1 MTLTGD
7 ITSGITS
14 GITSDAVEQ
23 APAPR
28 MQQSLFGLIPSAS
41 DGRQWVARSVQL
53 VNWGG
58 YHGHHEIRLAGTT
71 TLLTGASGSGKS
83 TLLDA
88 YIALMMSHT
97 TPFNGAS
104 NGATSGRARGQEQRN
119 VVSYARGKLDE
130 QRSGGAA
137 TAKDRVLR
145 GESSDTW
152 SAIAMT
158 WSSQAGER
166 LTALRAWYVPRG
178 ATRTDETTAVRAV
191 VDADFD
197 ARGLEPLAAQR
208 FARAGLAAA
217 GLTTFDTDKA
227 FATRLHAALG
237 IGAAG
242 DGDTAMQLLGR
253 IQAGQQITTV
263 DSLYKAMVLEE
274 PETVRVAARA
284 VAHFDE
290 LSEVR
295 HEMDRAQRQ
304 VDVLRPMLTH
314 RQAIDDAVAARR
326 VVDGLGVEGPPD
338 AGDDAPTP
346 FTAWR
351 DRTQLELLRDAETE
365 NRNQH
370 RTAAERVAVAEQRIT
385 AAETE
390 LDQVRADQRKNGGD
404 AIEAAERDV
413 REAER
418 VLADARR
425 ARAELE
431 GQLAPLEREVS
442 SRRDLDALHADARRY
457 REARDGHT
465 DALSEAVLEASRRE
479 KAAGEALAELEREA
493 ASLRDR
499 RGNVPR
505 ELHEARVALARAA
518 GLRAEDV
525 PFVAELLEVRGE
537 YEPWR
542 EAIGL
547 ALGGFALTLLVD
559 EERLVG
565 FRAAIDAVPSAV
577 RVRFEGV
584 PTRLALHE
592 ETDRS
597 LLPGRLEIKAGPFGG
612 WLAGRLAERFRHVC
626 VDDPAELADHDLA
639 LTRSGQTSEGR
650 RGAHGGQGR
659 ASVLGF
665 SNHRRLEGLAA
676 DVEQARQELRLAA
689 EALAGARLRQ
699 KGEADHFVAYS
710 QALRVEWDDVDVA
723 GAEERLAERRERL
736 AALVAGSDV
745 LRALKDDE
753 DALRARLTELYR
765 ERADGQNRVTE
776 LAVAWEQI
784 SDQVDQVADAVER
797 ADADDVRPTP
807 EQAQRLTALM
817 AQVGWSGATG
827 AQGGRGLAD
836 LTTAVGAVVREL
848 RHEREA
854 ADDAERAARAALQ
867 ALFERFNDTWPDPN
881 RSADP
886 DGAYEDFLRIFSE
899 LEYAQLYRLRDKW
912 SAHLRQMS
920 GDQLT
925 RLNNGI
931 AQAVAEIRDRM
942 EPVNAIL
949 ATLPFRDEHHRLRI
963 TATPT
968 EGQDVASFRRQ
979 LRELATV
986 PSGDVPLAEHERR
999 YARMSRL
1006 VDRIRPDS
1014 PEHRRLVDVRDHV
1027 RISAECVDL
1036 DGNHVSVY
1044 DHIAGKSGGESQEL
1058 VAFIVGAAL
1067 RYQLGDAGAERP
1079 RYAPVFLDEAFIKA
1093 DARFAGRAVGAW
1105 RGLGFQLIVG
1115 APLDKVS
1122 ALEPHADVVL
1132 QAIKDASGRT
1142 RLVTLV
1148 GE

>member
-1 MTLTGD
+1 MTTATVTTAATDGPE
-7 ITSGITS
+7 G
-14 GITSDAVEQ
+14 

-166 LTALRAWYVPRG
+166 ITALRAWYVPRG
-178 ATRTDETTAVRAV
+178 AARTDETTAVRAV
-191 VDADFD
+191 VDDDFD
-197 ARGLEPLAAQR
+197 LRDLEPLVAQR
-208 FARAGLAAA
+208 FARPGLAAA

-242 DGDTAMQLLGR
+242 DGDKAMQLLGR

-295 HEMDRAQRQ
+295 LEMDRAQRQ
-304 VDVLRPMLTH
+304 VDVLRPMLDH
-314 RQAIDDAVAARR
+314 RRAIDDAVAARR
-326 VVDGLGVEGPPD
+326 VVDGLGVDGP
-338 AGDDAPTP
+338 ASTTDAPTP

-351 DRTQLELLRDAETE
+351 DRTQLELLRDAEAE
-365 NRNQH
+365 NRTAH
-370 RTAAERVAVAEQRIT
+370 RAAAERVAVAEQRIT
-385 AAETE
+385 AAEAE

-418 VLADARR
+418 TLAEARR
-425 ARAELE
+425 AWAELE

-442 SRRDLDALHADARRY
+442 SRRDLERLHADARRY
-457 REARDGHT
+457 REERDAHT
-465 DALSEAVLEASRRE
+465 DALSEAVLEASTRE

-505 ELHEARVALARAA
+505 ELHEARVALAGAA
-518 GLRAEDV
+518 GLRVEDL

-542 EAIGL
+542 EAAGL

-559 EERLVG
+559 EDRLAG
-565 FRAAIDAVPSAV
+565 FRAAIDAVPSTV

-584 PTRLALHE
+584 PTGLALHE

-612 WLAGRLAERFRHVC
+612 WLAGRLAERFSYVC
-626 VDDPAELADHDLA
+626 VDDPAQLADHDLA
-639 LTRSGQTSEGR
+639 LTRAGQTSEGR
-650 RGAHGGQGR
+650 RGAHGGRGR

-665 SNHRRLEGLAA
+665 SNHRRLERLAQ
-676 DVEQARQELRLAA
+676 DVEVAREELRLAA

-699 KGEADHFVAYS
+699 KAEADHFVAYS
-710 QALRVEWDDVDVA
+710 QALRLDWDDVDVA

-736 AALVAGSDV
+736 ASLVAGSDV
-745 LRALKDDE
+745 LRALKADE
-753 DALRARLTELYR
+753 DGLRARLTELYR

-776 LAVAWEQI
+776 LAAAWEQL

-797 ADADDVRPTP
+797 ADTEGVRPTP
-807 EQAQRLTALM
+807 EQERRLTELM
-817 AQVGWSGATG
+817 AQVGWSGAAGATG
-827 AQGGRGLAD
+827 GGGLAD
-836 LTTAVGAVVREL
+836 LTTAVAAVVREL
-848 RHEREA
+848 RHERESA
-854 ADDAERAARAALQ
+854 EEAERAARAALQ

-886 DGAYEDFLRIFSE
+886 DAAYADFLRIYEE
-899 LEYAQLYRLRDKW
+899 LEFAQLYRLRDKW

-979 LRELATV
+979 LRELATT
-986 PSGDVPLAEHERR
+986 PTGDVPLAEHERR

-1036 DGNHVSVY
+1036 AGNHESVY

-1067 RYQLGDAGAERP
+1067 RYQLGDAGAQRP

-1132 QAIKDASGRT
+1132 QAVKDATGRT

>member
-1 MTLTGD
+1 MT
-7 ITSGITS
+7 
-14 GITSDAVEQ
+14 ITSDPAEQ
-23 APAPR
+23 VAAPR
-28 MQQSLFGLIPSAS
+28 MQQSLFGLIPTAS
-41 DGRQWVARSVQL
+41 DGRQWTARSMQL
-53 VNWGG
+53 VSWGG
-58 YHGHHEIRLAGTT
+58 YHGYHEVRFAGTT

-104 NGATSGRARGQEQRN
+104 NTATSGRARGQEQRN

-130 QRSGGAA
+130 ERTAGSAR
-137 TAKDRVLR
+137 AKDRVLR
-145 GESSDTW
+145 GEASDTW
-152 SAIAMT
+152 SGIAMT

-166 LTALRAWYVPRG
+166 FTALRAWYVPRG
-178 ATRTDETTAVRAV
+178 AQRTDETVAVRAV
-191 VDADFD
+191 VDADFSLRD
-197 ARGLEPLAAQR
+197 LEPLAAQR
-208 FARAGLAAA
+208 FGRTGLTAA

-227 FATRLHAALG
+227 FAIRLHAALG

-242 DGDTAMQLLGR
+242 DGEKAMQLLGR

-274 PETVRVAARA
+274 PETIRVAERA
-284 VAHFDE
+284 VEHFDE

-295 HEMDRAQRQ
+295 AEMDTAQRQ
-304 VDVLRPMLTH
+304 VDVLRPMLEH
-314 RQAIDDAVAARR
+314 RAAIDDAAAQRR
-326 VVDGLGVEGPPD
+326 VVDALGPDGGPD
-338 AGDDAPTP
+338 GGVTP

-351 DRTQLELLRDAETE
+351 DRTQLDLLRAGEAE
-365 NRNQH
+365 NRAQH
-370 RTAAERVAVAEQRIT
+370 KAAAERVAVAEERLT
-385 AAETE
+385 AAQGE
-390 LDQVRADQRKNGGD
+390 LEQVRADQRRNGGD

-413 REAER
+413 RAAGQRLAE
-418 VLADARR
+418 VRR

-431 GQLAPLEREVS
+431 GHLAPLERDAGT
-442 SRRDLDALHADARRY
+442 RRELDALHADARRY
-457 REARDGHT
+457 LDERDTHT
-465 DALSEAVLEASRRE
+465 DALSEAVVEAAARE
-479 KAAGEALAELEREA
+479 KDAMRALAELEREE
-493 ASLRDR
+493 ASLKAR

-505 ELHEARVALARAA
+505 ELHEAREALARAA
-518 GLRAEDV
+518 GMRAQDV
-525 PFVAELLEVRGE
+525 PFVGELLEVRGE

-542 EAIGL
+542 DAIGL
-547 ALGGFALTLLVD
+547 ALGGLAVTMLVD
-559 EERLVG
+559 EARLDA
-565 FRAAIDAVPSAV
+565 FRAAIDAVRSPV

-584 PTRLALHE
+584 PTGLALHE
-592 ETDRS
+592 ETDRA
-597 LLPGRLEIKAGPFGG
+597 LLPGRLEVKAGPFGG
-612 WLAGRLAERFRHVC
+612 WLAGRLAERFAYVC
-626 VDDPAELADHDLA
+626 VDDPTELAHHDLA

-665 SNHRRLEGLAA
+665 SNHRRLEQLA
-676 DVEQARQELRLAA
+676 EQIGAAHQELRQAS

-710 QALRVEWDDVDVA
+710 HALRAAWDDLDVR
-723 GAEERLAERRERL
+723 GAEERLGERQERL
-736 AALVAGSDV
+736 ETLVAGSDV
-745 LRALKDDE
+745 LRALKADE
-753 DALRARLTELYR
+753 DRLRARVDELYR
-765 ERADGQNRVTE
+765 ERAAAQQRVTE
-776 LAVAWEQI
+776 LGAAWEQL
-784 SDQVDQVADAVER
+784 SDQVDQVADAVEH
-797 ADADDVRPTP
+797 ADAGGIEPTP
-807 EQAQRLTALM
+807 EQVSRLAELM
-817 AQVGWSGATG
+817 AQVGWSGVSGTSG
-827 AQGGRGLAD
+827 SGLAD
-836 LTTAVGAVVREL
+836 LTTAVAAVVREL
-848 RHEREA
+848 DHEREA
-854 ADDAERAARAALQ
+854 AQEAERAARAALA

-886 DGAYEDFLRIFSE
+886 DGAYADFLRIYEE
-899 LEYAQLYRLRDKW
+899 LEYQQLYRLRDKW

-949 ATLPFRDEHHRLRI
+949 ATLPFRDEAHRLRI
-963 TATPT
+963 TATPV
-968 EGQDVASFRRQ
+968 EAGDVVSFRRR
-979 LRELATV
+979 LRELAAV
-986 PSGDVPLAEHERR
+986 PAGDVPLAEHERR
-999 YARMSRL
+999 YDRMRRL

-1014 PEHRRLVDVRDHV
+1014 PERRRLVDVRDHV
-1027 RISAECVDL
+1027 RVSAECVDRA
-1036 DGNHVSVY
+1036 GNHVSVY

-1105 RGLGFQLIVG
+1105 RGLGFQLVVG

-1132 QAIKDASGRT
+1132 QAIKDATGRS

>member
-1 MTLTGD
+1 MT
-7 ITSGITS
+7 
-14 GITSDAVEQ
+14 ITSDPAEQ
-23 APAPR
+23 TAAPR
-28 MQQSLFGLIPSAS
+28 MQQSLFGLIPTAS
-41 DGRQWVARSVQL
+41 DGRQWTARSMQL
-53 VNWGG
+53 VSWGG
-58 YHGHHEIRLAGTT
+58 YHGFHEVRFAGTT

-104 NGATSGRARGQEQRN
+104 NTATSGRARGLEQRN

-130 QRSGGAA
+130 ERSAGSAR
-137 TAKDRVLR
+137 AKDRVLR
-145 GESSDTW
+145 GETSDTW

-158 WSSQAGER
+158 WSSQSGER
-166 LTALRAWYVPRG
+166 FTALRAWYVPRG
-178 ATRTDETTAVRAV
+178 AQRADETVAVRAV
-191 VDADFD
+191 VDADFSLR
-197 ARGLEPLAAQR
+197 ALEPLVAQR
-208 FARAGLAAA
+208 FAKPGLTAAGLA
-217 GLTTFDTDKA
+217 TFDTDKA

-242 DGDTAMQLLGR
+242 DGEKAMQLLGR

-274 PETVRVAARA
+274 PETIRVAERA
-284 VAHFDE
+284 VEHFDE

-295 HEMDRAQRQ
+295 AEMTTAQRQ
-304 VDVLRPMLTH
+304 VDVLRPMLEH
-314 RQAIDDAVAARR
+314 RAAIDEAAAAARL
-326 VVDGLGVEGPPD
+326 VEALGPDGGPD
-338 AGDDAPTP
+338 GAVTP

-351 DRTQLELLRDAETE
+351 DRTQLDLLRAAESE
-365 NRNQH
+365 NRAQH
-370 RTAAERVAVAEQRIT
+370 KAAAERVAVADERLG
-385 AAETE
+385 AADAE
-390 LDQVRADQRKNGGD
+390 LEQVRADQRRNGGD

-413 REAER
+413 RTAEQR
-418 VLADARR
+418 LAEVRR

-431 GQLAPLEREVS
+431 GHLAPLEREVGT
-442 SRRDLDALHADARRY
+442 RRELDALHADARRY
-457 REARDGHT
+457 LEARDGHT
-465 DALSEAVLEASRRE
+465 DALSEAVVEASARE
-479 KAAGEALAELEREA
+479 KDAMRALADLEREE
-493 ASLRDR
+493 ASLKAR

-505 ELHEARVALARAA
+505 ELHEAREALARAA

-525 PFVAELLEVRGE
+525 PFVGELLEVRGE

-542 EAIGL
+542 DAIGL
-547 ALGGFALTLLVD
+547 ALGGFAVTILVD
-559 EERLVG
+559 DARLDA
-565 FRAAIDAVPSAV
+565 FRAAIDAVRSPV

-584 PTRLALHE
+584 PTGLPLHE
-592 ETDRS
+592 EADRA
-597 LLPGRLEIKAGPFGG
+597 LLPGRLEVKAGPFGG
-612 WLAGRLAERFRHVC
+612 WLAGRLAERFAHVC
-626 VDDPAELADHDLA
+626 VDDPTELHRHDLA

-659 ASVLGF
+659 SSALGF
-665 SNHRRLEGLAA
+665 SNHRRLEQLA
-676 DVEQARQELRLAA
+676 EQIGAAHAELRQAA
-689 EALAGARLRQ
+689 ESLAGARLRQ

-710 QALRVEWDDVDVA
+710 QALRAAWDDVDGR
-723 GAEERLAERRERL
+723 GAEDRLAERRDRL
-736 AALVAGSDV
+736 ETLVAGSDV
-745 LRALKDDE
+745 LRALKADE
-753 DALRARLTELYR
+753 DALRARVTELHR
-765 ERADGQNRVTE
+765 ERAAAQHRVTE
-776 LAVAWEQI
+776 LGSAWEQI

-797 ADADDVRPTP
+797 ADADEVEPTA
-807 EQAQRLTALM
+807 EQERRLADLM
-817 AQVGWSGATG
+817 TQVGWSGVA
-827 AQGGRGLAD
+827 GGPGGGLAD
-836 LTTAVGAVVREL
+836 LTTAVAAVVREL
-848 RHEREA
+848 RHEQETA
-854 ADDAERAARAALQ
+854 ADAERAARAALQ

-881 RSADP
+881 RTADP
-886 DGAYEDFLRIFSE
+886 DAAYADFQRIFEE
-899 LEYAQLYRLRDKW
+899 LEYQQLYRLRDRW

-949 ATLPFRDEHHRLRI
+949 ATLPFRDDEHRLRI
-963 TATPT
+963 TATPV
-968 EGQDVASFRRQ
+968 EGNDVASFRRL
-979 LRELATV
+979 LRELATA
-986 PSGDVPLAEHERR
+986 PAGDVPLAEHERR
-999 YARMSRL
+999 YARMTRL
-1006 VDRIRPDS
+1006 IDRIRPDS
-1014 PEHRRLVDVRDHV
+1014 PERRRLVDVRDHV

-1036 DGNHVSVY
+1036 EGNHVSVY

-1105 RGLGFQLIVG
+1105 RGLGFQLVVG

-1132 QAIKDASGRT
+1132 QAIKDATGRS

>member
-1 MTLTGD
+1 MTVTD
-7 ITSGITS
+7 STVER
-14 GITSDAVEQ
+14 DAG
-23 APAPR
+23 PR
-28 MQQSLFGLIPSAS
+28 MQQSLFGLIPAAS
-41 DGRQWVARSVQL
+41 DGRQWTARSVQL

-58 YHGHHEIRLAGTT
+58 YHGYHEVRFAGTT

-119 VVSYARGKLDE
+119 VLSYARGKLDE
-130 QRSGGAA
+130 QRTGDAA
-137 TAKDRVLR
+137 ASTDRVLR
-145 GESSDTW
+145 GEASDTW

-158 WSSQAGER
+158 WSSQAGEQ
-166 LTALRAWYVPRG
+166 LTALRAWYVPRA
-178 ATRTDETTAVRAV
+178 ATRTDETTPVRAV
-191 VDADFD
+191 VDEAFD
-197 ARGLEPLAAQR
+197 LRTLEPLAAQR
-208 FARAGLAAA
+208 FAKPGLVAA

-242 DGDTAMQLLGR
+242 DGDKAMQLLGR

-263 DSLYKAMVLEE
+263 DALYKAMVLTE
-274 PETVRVAARA
+274 PETIRVAERA
-284 VAHFDE
+284 VEHFDE

-295 HEMDRAQRQ
+295 AEMDRALRQ
-304 VDVLRPMLTH
+304 VDVLRPMLEH
-314 RQAIDDAVAARR
+314 RTAIDDAAAARR
-326 VVDGLGVEGPPD
+326 LVDDLGLTGGPD
-338 AGDDAPTP
+338 GAPTP

-351 DRTQLELLRDAETE
+351 DRTRLDLLRDAETR
-365 NRNQH
+365 NRGQH
-370 RTAAERVAVAEQRIT
+370 KAAAERVAVADERIVD
-385 AAETE
+385 AEAE
-390 LDQVRADQRKNGGD
+390 LERVRADQRRNGGD
-404 AIEAAERDV
+404 AVEAAERDV
-413 REAER
+413 REAEKR
-418 VLADARR
+418 LAEVRR
-425 ARAELE
+425 LRTELD
-431 GQLAPLEREVS
+431 GHLAPLERQVAS
-442 SRRDLDALHADARRY
+442 SRDVKELHSDARRY
-457 REARDGHT
+457 LEDRDRHT
-465 DALSEAVLEASRRE
+465 DALSEAVVDASTRE
-479 KAAGEALAELEREA
+479 KDAGRALAELEREE
-493 ASLRDR
+493 ASLKAR

-505 ELHEARVALARAA
+505 ELHEARVNLARAA
-518 GLRAEDV
+518 GLRPDDV
-525 PFVAELLEVRGE
+525 PFVGELLEVRGE

-542 EAIGL
+542 DAIGL
-547 ALGGFALTLLVD
+547 ALGGFAVTLLVD
-559 EERLVG
+559 EARLDA
-565 FRAAIDAVPSAV
+565 FRAAIDEVRSPV

-584 PTRLALHE
+584 PTGLPLHE
-592 ETDRS
+592 ETDRG
-597 LLPGRLEIKAGPFGG
+597 LLPGRLEVKAGPFGG
-612 WLAGRLAERFRHVC
+612 WLAGRLAERFAYVC
-626 VDDPAELADHDLA
+626 VDDPADLGRYDLA
-639 LTRSGQTSEGR
+639 LTRAGQTAQGR

-665 SNHRRLEGLAA
+665 SNHRRLE
-676 DVEQARQELRLAA
+676 RLAA
-689 EALAGARLRQ
+689 EIEEARAELRRAAEAVAGARLRQ

-710 QALRVEWDDVDVA
+710 QALRVAWEDVDVA
-723 GAEERLAERRERL
+723 GAEARLADRQERL

-745 LRALKDDE
+745 LRELKADE
-753 DALRARLTELYR
+753 ESLRTRLTELYR
-765 ERADGQNRVTE
+765 ERADAQHRVTE
-776 LAVAWEQI
+776 LAAAWGEI
-784 SDQVDQVADAVER
+784 GDQVDQVTDAVER
-797 ADADDVRPTP
+797 ADAEGVAPDG
-807 EQAQRLTALM
+807 AQERRLLELL
-817 AQVGWSGATG
+817 AQVGWSGAVPG
-827 AQGGRGLAD
+827 GQGGGLAD
-836 LTTAVGAVVREL
+836 LTTAVAAVVREL
-848 RHEREA
+848 EHERDA
-854 ADDAERAARAALQ
+854 AVEAERSARAALG

-881 RSADP
+881 RTSDP
-886 DGAYEDFLRIFSE
+886 DAAYADFLRIYE
-899 LEYAQLYRLRDKW
+899 DLEFAQLYRLRDKW

-949 ATLPFRDEHHRLRI
+949 ATLPFRDDEHRLRI

-979 LRELATV
+979 LRELATAPV
-986 PSGDVPLAEHERR
+986 GDVPLAEHERR
-999 YARMSRL
+999 YARMTKL
-1006 VDRIRPDS
+1006 IDRIRPDS
-1014 PEHRRLVDVRDHV
+1014 PERRRLVDVRDHV

-1105 RGLGFQLIVG
+1105 RGLGFQLVVG

-1132 QAIKDASGRT
+1132 QTIKDASGRS

>member
-1 MTLTGD
+1 
-7 ITSGITS
+7 
-14 GITSDAVEQ
+14 
-23 APAPR
+23 
-28 MQQSLFGLIPSAS
+28 MQQSLFGLIPTAS
-41 DGRQWVARSVQL
+41 DGRQWVAHSMQL

-58 YHGHHEIRLAGTT
+58 YHGHHEVRFAGTT

-130 QRSGGAA
+130 QRTGAA
-137 TAKDRVLR
+137 TSKDRVLR
-145 GESSDTW
+145 GETSDTW

-166 LTALRAWYVPRG
+166 ITALRAWYVPRG
-178 ATRTDETTAVRAV
+178 ASRADETTPVRAV

-197 ARGLEPLAAQR
+197 ARRLEPLAAQR
-208 FARAGLAAA
+208 FGRAGLSAA

-263 DSLYKAMVLEE
+263 DALYKAMVLSA
-274 PETVRVAARA
+274 PETIRIADRA

-295 HEMDRAQRQ
+295 HEMDTAQRQ
-304 VDVLRPMLTH
+304 VDVLRPMLDH
-314 RQAIDDAVAARR
+314 RAAIDAAVQARR
-326 VVDGLGVEGPPD
+326 VVEDLGLDAAGAAVATPGSQGDGGPR
-338 AGDDAPTP
+338 GGSPTP

-351 DRTQLELLRDAETE
+351 DRTQLDLLRDAETH
-365 NRNQH
+365 NRTQH
-370 RTAAERVAVAEQRIT
+370 RAAAERVAVAEQRIA
-385 AAETE
+385 AAEAE
-390 LDQVRADQRKNGGD
+390 LEQVRADQRKNGGD

-418 VLADARR
+418 GLADARR

-431 GQLAPLEREVS
+431 GQVAPLERDVS
-442 SRRDLDALHADARRY
+442 TRRDLERLHADARRY
-457 REARDGHT
+457 RDERDRHT
-465 DALSEAVLEASRRE
+465 DALSEAVLDASTRE
-479 KAAGEALAELEREA
+479 KVAAQALAELEREA

-499 RGNVPR
+499 KGNVPR
-505 ELHEARVALARAA
+505 ELHEARVALARAS
-518 GLRAEDV
+518 GLRVEDL
-525 PFVAELLEVRGE
+525 PFVGELLEVRGE

-542 EAIGL
+542 EAAGL

-559 EERLVG
+559 EDRLSG
-565 FRAAIDAVPSAV
+565 FRTAIDDVPSAV
-577 RVRFEGV
+577 RLRFEGV
-584 PTRLALHE
+584 PTGLPLYE

-597 LLPGRLEIKAGPFGG
+597 LLGGRLEIKAGPFGG
-612 WLAGRLAERFRHVC
+612 WLAGRLAERFAYVC
-626 VDDPAELADHDLA
+626 VDDPADLARHDLA
-639 LTRSGQTSEGR
+639 LTRTGQTTEGR
-650 RGAHGGQGR
+650 RGAHGGRGR
-659 ASVLGF
+659 ASALGF
-665 SNHRRLEGLAA
+665 SNHRRLEKLVDDVAA
-676 DVEQARQELRLAA
+676 ARTELRLAT
-689 EALAGARLRQ
+689 ETLAGARLRQ

-710 QALRVEWDDVDVA
+710 QALRVGWDDIDVA
-723 GAEERLAERRERL
+723 GAEARAAERRERL
-736 AALVAGSDV
+736 GALVAGSDV
-745 LRALKDDE
+745 LRALKADE

-765 ERADGQNRVTE
+765 ERAEGQNRVTE
-776 LAVAWEQI
+776 LGATWEQL

-797 ADADDVRPTP
+797 ADEDGVAPSP
-807 EQAQRLTALM
+807 EQERHLGELM
-817 AQVGWSGATG
+817 AAVGWSGAVATS
-827 AQGGRGLAD
+827 GGGGLAD
-836 LTTAVGAVVREL
+836 LTTAVSAVEREL
-848 RHEREA
+848 RHDLDA
-854 ADDAERAARAALQ
+854 ADDAERNARAALA

-881 RSADP
+881 RGADP
-886 DGAYEDFLRIFSE
+886 DASYEDFLRIFSE
-899 LEYAQLYRLRDKW
+899 LEFAQLYRLRGKW

-942 EPVNAIL
+942 EPVNTIL
-949 ATLPFRDEHHRLRI
+949 ATLPFRDGEHRLRI
-963 TATPT
+963 TATPA

-979 LRELATV
+979 LRELATT
-986 PSGDVPLAEHERR
+986 PAGDVPMAEHERR

-1006 VDRIRPDS
+1006 IDRIRPDS
-1014 PEHRRLVDVRDHV
+1014 PERRRLVDVRDQV
-1027 RISAECVDL
+1027 RISAECVDVE
-1036 DGNHVSVY
+1036 GNHVSVY

-1105 RGLGFQLIVG
+1105 RGLGFQLVVG

-1132 QAIKDASGRT
+1132 QAVKDATGRS

-1148 GE
+1148 G

>member
-1 MTLTGD
+1 MT
-7 ITSGITS
+7 
-14 GITSDAVEQ
+14 ITSDPAEQ
-23 APAPR
+23 VAAPR
-28 MQQSLFGLIPSAS
+28 MQQSLFGLIPTAS
-41 DGRQWVARSVQL
+41 DGRQWTARSMQL
-53 VNWGG
+53 VSWGG
-58 YHGHHEIRLAGTT
+58 YHGYHEVRFAGTT

-104 NGATSGRARGQEQRN
+104 NTATSGRARGQEQRN

-130 QRSGGAA
+130 ERTAGSAR
-137 TAKDRVLR
+137 AKDRVLR
-145 GESSDTW
+145 GETSDTW

-166 LTALRAWYVPRG
+166 FTALRAWYVPRG
-178 ATRTDETTAVRAV
+178 AQRTDETVAVRAV
-191 VDADFD
+191 VDADFSLRD
-197 ARGLEPLAAQR
+197 LEPLAAQR
-208 FARAGLAAA
+208 FGRAGLTAA
-217 GLTTFDTDKA
+217 GLTSFDTDKA

-242 DGDTAMQLLGR
+242 DGEKAMQLLGR

-274 PETVRVAARA
+274 PETIRVAERA
-284 VAHFDE
+284 VEHFDE

-295 HEMDRAQRQ
+295 AEMDTAQRQ
-304 VDVLRPMLTH
+304 VDVLRPMLEH
-314 RQAIDDAVAARR
+314 RAAVDDAVASARL
-326 VVDGLGVEGPPD
+326 VDALGPD
-338 AGDDAPTP
+338 GGAAGTDPGTGAARITP

-351 DRTQLELLRDAETE
+351 DRTQLDLLRAGEAQ
-365 NRNQH
+365 NRAQH
-370 RTAAERVAVAEQRIT
+370 KAAAERVAVAEERL
-385 AAETE
+385 AAAQGE
-390 LDQVRADQRKNGGD
+390 LEQVRADQRRNGGD

-413 REAER
+413 RAAEQR
-418 VLADARR
+418 LAETRR
-425 ARAELE
+425 ARAELD
-431 GQLAPLEREVS
+431 GHLSPLEREAS
-442 SRRDLDALHADARRY
+442 SRRELDALHADARRY
-457 REARDGHT
+457 LDERDTHT
-465 DALSEAVLEASRRE
+465 DALSEAVVEAAARE
-479 KAAGEALAELEREA
+479 KEAMRALAELEREE
-493 ASLRDR
+493 ASLKAR

-505 ELHEARVALARAA
+505 ELHEAREALARAA
-518 GLRAEDV
+518 GLRPDDV
-525 PFVAELLEVRGE
+525 PFVGELLEVRGE

-547 ALGGFALTLLVD
+547 ALGGFAVTVLVD
-559 EERLVG
+559 ETRLDA
-565 FRAAIDAVPSAV
+565 FRAAIDAVRSPV

-584 PTRLALHE
+584 PTGLALHE
-592 ETDRS
+592 EADRA
-597 LLPGRLEIKAGPFGG
+597 LLPGRLEVKAGPFGG
-612 WLAGRLAERFRHVC
+612 WLAARLAERFAYVC
-626 VDDPAELADHDLA
+626 VDDPAELARHDLA
-639 LTRSGQTSEGR
+639 LARSGQTSEGR

-665 SNHRRLEGLAA
+665 SNHRRLEQLA
-676 DVEQARQELRLAA
+676 EQIAAAHQELRQAS

-710 QALRVEWDDVDVA
+710 HALRAAWDDLDVR
-723 GAEERLAERRERL
+723 GAEARLAERQERHE
-736 AALVAGSDV
+736 ALVAGSDV
-745 LRALKDDE
+745 LRALKADE
-753 DALRARLTELYR
+753 DALRARVDELYR
-765 ERADGQNRVTE
+765 ERAAAQQRVTE
-776 LAVAWEQI
+776 LGAAWEQL

-797 ADADDVRPTP
+797 ADDEGVEPTP
-807 EQAQRLTALM
+807 EQERRLAELM
-817 AQVGWSGATG
+817 AQVGWSGVSGTSG
-827 AQGGRGLAD
+827 SGLAD
-836 LTTAVGAVVREL
+836 LTTAVAAVVREL
-848 RHEREA
+848 HHQRESA
-854 ADDAERAARAALQ
+854 QEAERAARAALA

-886 DGAYEDFLRIFSE
+886 DGAYADFLRIYEE
-899 LEYAQLYRLRDKW
+899 LEYQQLYRLRDRW

-949 ATLPFRDEHHRLRI
+949 ATLPFRDDAHRLRI
-963 TATPT
+963 TATPV
-968 EGQDVASFRRQ
+968 EASDVVSFRRR
-979 LRELATV
+979 LRELATA
-986 PSGDVPLAEHERR
+986 PAGDVPLAEHERR
-999 YARMSRL
+999 YERMRRL
-1006 VDRIRPDS
+1006 IDRIRPDS
-1014 PEHRRLVDVRDHV
+1014 PERRRLVDVREHV
-1027 RISAECVDL
+1027 RVSAECVDL
-1036 DGNHVSVY
+1036 EGNHVSVY

-1105 RGLGFQLIVG
+1105 RGLGFQLVVG

-1132 QAIKDASGRT
+1132 QAIKDATGRS

>member
-1 MTLTGD
+1 MTV
-7 ITSGITS
+7 
-14 GITSDAVEQ
+14 TSDAAEQ
-23 APAPR
+23 TAAPR
-28 MQQSLFGLIPSAS
+28 MQQSLFGLIPTAS
-41 DGRQWVARSVQL
+41 DGRQWTARSMQL
-53 VNWGG
+53 VSWGG
-58 YHGHHEIRLAGTT
+58 YHGYHEVRFAGTT

-104 NGATSGRARGQEQRN
+104 NTATSGRARGQEQRN
-119 VVSYARGKLDE
+119 IVSYARGKLDE
-130 QRSGGAA
+130 ERSAGAA
-137 TAKDRVLR
+137 RAKDRVLR
-145 GESSDTW
+145 GETSDTW

-166 LTALRAWYVPRG
+166 FTALRAWYVPRG
-178 ATRTDETTAVRAV
+178 AQRADETVAVRAV
-191 VDADFD
+191 VDADFSLR
-197 ARGLEPLAAQR
+197 ALEPLVAQR
-208 FARAGLAAA
+208 FAKAGLTAA

-242 DGDTAMQLLGR
+242 DGEKAMQLLGR

-274 PETVRVAARA
+274 PETIRVAERA
-284 VAHFDE
+284 VEHFDE
-290 LSEVR
+290 LSEAR
-295 HEMDRAQRQ
+295 AEMTTAQRQ
-304 VDVLRPMLTH
+304 VEVLRPMLEH
-314 RQAIDDAVAARR
+314 RAAIDQAAAAARL
-326 VVDGLGVEGPPD
+326 VDELGLDGGPD
-338 AGDDAPTP
+338 GAVTP

-351 DRTQLELLRDAETE
+351 DRTQLDLLRAAETE
-365 NRNQH
+365 NRAQH
-370 RTAAERVAVAEQRIT
+370 KAAAERVAVADERLG
-385 AAETE
+385 AADAE
-390 LDQVRADQRKNGGD
+390 LEQVRADQRRNGGD

-413 REAER
+413 RTAEQR
-418 VLADARR
+418 LAETRR

-431 GQLAPLEREVS
+431 GHLAPLERDIGT
-442 SRRDLDALHADARRY
+442 RRELDALHADARRY
-457 REARDGHT
+457 LDERDTHT
-465 DALSEAVLEASRRE
+465 DALSEAVVEAAARE
-479 KAAGEALAELEREA
+479 KEAGRALAELEREE
-493 ASLRDR
+493 ASLKAR

-505 ELHEARVALARAA
+505 ELHEAREALARAA
-518 GLRAEDV
+518 GMRADDV
-525 PFVAELLEVRGE
+525 PFVGELLEVRGE

-542 EAIGL
+542 DAVGL
-547 ALGGFALTLLVD
+547 ALGGFAVTMLVD
-559 EERLVG
+559 DARLDA
-565 FRAAIDAVPSAV
+565 FRAAIDAVRSPV

-584 PTRLALHE
+584 PTGLPLHE
-592 ETDRS
+592 ETDRA
-597 LLPGRLEIKAGPFGG
+597 LLPGRLEVKAGPFGG
-612 WLAGRLAERFRHVC
+612 WLAGRLAERFAYVC
-626 VDDPAELADHDLA
+626 VDDPAELARHDLA
-639 LTRSGQTSEGR
+639 LTRTGQTSEGR

-665 SNHRRLEGLAA
+665 SNHRRLEQLA
-676 DVEQARQELRLAA
+676 EQIGAAHQELRQAS

-710 QALRVEWDDVDVA
+710 HALRASWDDVDVH
-723 GAEERLAERRERL
+723 GAEGRLAERRERL
-736 AALVAGSDV
+736 EALVAGSDV
-745 LRALKDDE
+745 LRELKADE
-753 DALRARLTELYR
+753 DALRARITELHR
-765 ERADGQNRVTE
+765 ERAAAQHRVTE
-776 LAVAWEQI
+776 LGAAWEQI
-784 SDQVDQVADAVER
+784 SDLVDQVADSVER
-797 ADADDVRPTP
+797 ADADGVEPTP
-807 EQAQRLTALM
+807 EQERRLSELM
-817 AQVGWSGATG
+817 TQVGWSGVAG
-827 AQGGRGLAD
+827 APGGGLAD
-836 LTTAVGAVVREL
+836 LTTAVAAVVREL
-848 RHEREA
+848 RHEQEA
-854 ADDAERAARAALQ
+854 AVEAERAARAALR

-881 RSADP
+881 RTADP
-886 DGAYEDFLRIFSE
+886 DAAYADFLRIFEE
-899 LEYAQLYRLRDKW
+899 LEYQQLYRLRDRW

-949 ATLPFRDEHHRLRI
+949 ATLPFRDDGHRLRI
-963 TATPT
+963 TATPV
-968 EGQDVASFRRQ
+968 EGNDVASFRRL
-979 LRELATV
+979 LRELATA
-986 PSGDVPLAEHERR
+986 PAGDVPLADHERR
-999 YARMSRL
+999 YARMTRL

-1014 PEHRRLVDVRDHV
+1014 PERRRLVDVRDHV

-1036 DGNHVSVY
+1036 QGNHVSVY

-1105 RGLGFQLIVG
+1105 RGLGFQLVVG

-1132 QAIKDASGRT
+1132 QAIKDATGRS

-1148 GE
+1148 GA

>member
-1 MTLTGD
+1 MTLT
-7 ITSGITS
+7 
-14 GITSDAVEQ
+14 SDPAEQ
-23 APAPR
+23 VAAPR
-28 MQQSLFGLIPSAS
+28 MQQSLFGLIPTAS
-41 DGRQWVARSVQL
+41 DGRQWTARSMQL
-53 VNWGG
+53 VSWGG
-58 YHGHHEIRLAGTT
+58 YHGYHEVRFAGTT

-104 NGATSGRARGQEQRN
+104 NTATSGRARGQEQRN

-130 QRSGGAA
+130 ER
-137 TAKDRVLR
+137 TAGSARARDRVLR
-145 GESSDTW
+145 GETSDTW

-166 LTALRAWYVPRG
+166 FTALRAWYVPRG
-178 ATRTDETTAVRAV
+178 VQRTDETVAVRAV
-191 VDADFD
+191 VDADFSLRD
-197 ARGLEPLAAQR
+197 LEPLAAQR
-208 FARAGLAAA
+208 FGKAGLTAA

-242 DGDTAMQLLGR
+242 DGEKAMQLLGR

-274 PETVRVAARA
+274 PETIRVAERA
-284 VAHFDE
+284 VEHFDE

-295 HEMDRAQRQ
+295 AEMDTAQRQ
-304 VDVLRPMLTH
+304 VDVLRPMVEH
-314 RQAIDDAVAARR
+314 RAAIDAAVARR
-326 VVDGLGVEGPPD
+326 ELVDALGPD
-338 AGDDAPTP
+338 GGSDPGAVTP

-351 DRTQLELLRDAETE
+351 DRTQLDLLRAGEAE
-365 NRNQH
+365 NRAQH
-370 RTAAERVAVAEQRIT
+370 KAAAERVAVADERL
-385 AAETE
+385 AAAQGE
-390 LDQVRADQRKNGGD
+390 LEQVRADQRRNGGD

-413 REAER
+413 RAAEQR
-418 VLADARR
+418 LAEVRR
-425 ARAELE
+425 ARADLE
-431 GQLAPLEREVS
+431 GHLAPLERDAAT
-442 SRRDLDALHADARRY
+442 RRELDALHADARRY
-457 REARDGHT
+457 LAERDTHT
-465 DALSEAVLEASRRE
+465 DALSEAVVEAAARE
-479 KAAGEALAELEREA
+479 KDAMRSLAELEREE
-493 ASLRDR
+493 ASLKAR

-505 ELHEARVALARAA
+505 ELHEAREALARAA
-518 GLRAEDV
+518 GMRPEEV
-525 PFVAELLEVRGE
+525 PFVGELLEVRGE

-542 EAIGL
+542 DAIGL
-547 ALGGFALTLLVD
+547 ALGGFAVTMLVD
-559 EERLVG
+559 ETRLDA

-584 PTRLALHE
+584 PTGLALHE
-592 ETDRS
+592 EADRA
-597 LLPGRLEIKAGPFGG
+597 LLPGRLEVKAGPFGG
-612 WLAGRLAERFRHVC
+612 WLAGRLAERFAYVC
-626 VDDPAELADHDLA
+626 VDDPAELSRHDLA
-639 LTRSGQTSEGR
+639 LTRSGQTAEGR

-665 SNHRRLEGLAA
+665 SNHRRLEQLA
-676 DVEQARQELRLAA
+676 EQIAAAHQELRQAS
-689 EALAGARLRQ
+689 ESLAGARLRQ

-710 QALRVEWDDVDVA
+710 HALRAAWEDVDVR
-723 GAEERLAERRERL
+723 GAEARLAERQERL
-736 AALVAGSDV
+736 EALVAGSDV
-745 LRALKDDE
+745 LRALKADE
-753 DALRARLTELYR
+753 DSLRARVDELYR
-765 ERADGQNRVTE
+765 ERAAAQQRVTE
-776 LAVAWEQI
+776 LGAAWEQL

-797 ADADDVRPTP
+797 ADAEGVAPTAGQ
-807 EQAQRLTALM
+807 ERRLAELM
-817 AQVGWSGATG
+817 AEVGWSGVAG
-827 AQGGRGLAD
+827 ASGSGLAD
-836 LTTAVGAVVREL
+836 LTTAVAAVVREL
-848 RHEREA
+848 HHERDA
-854 ADDAERAARAALQ
+854 AVEAERAARAALA

-886 DGAYEDFLRIFSE
+886 DGAYDDFLRIYEE
-899 LEYAQLYRLRDKW
+899 LEFQQLYRLRDEW

-949 ATLPFRDEHHRLRI
+949 ATLPFRDDGHRLRI
-963 TATPT
+963 TATPV
-968 EGQDVASFRRQ
+968 EAADVAAFRRR
-979 LRELATV
+979 LRELATA
-986 PSGDVPLAEHERR
+986 PAGDVPLAEHERR
-999 YARMSRL
+999 YERMRRL
-1006 VDRIRPDS
+1006 IDRIRPDS
-1014 PEHRRLVDVRDHV
+1014 PERRRLVDVRDHV
-1027 RISAECVDL
+1027 RVSAECVDL
-1036 DGNHVSVY
+1036 EGNHVSVY

-1105 RGLGFQLIVG
+1105 RGLGFQLVVG

-1132 QAIKDASGRT
+1132 QAIKDATGRS

>member
-1 MTLTGD
+1 VTVTTTTAAADTVG
-7 ITSGITS
+7 
-14 GITSDAVEQ
+14 
-23 APAPR
+23 APR
-28 MQQSLFGLIPSAS
+28 MQQSLFGLIPTAS
-41 DGRQWVARSVQL
+41 DGRQWVVRSMQL

-58 YHGHHEIRLAGTT
+58 YHGHHEVRFAGTT

-130 QRSGGAA
+130 QRTVGAA
-137 TAKDRVLR
+137 TSKDRVLR

-166 LTALRAWYVPRG
+166 ITALRAWYVPRG
-178 ATRTDETTAVRAV
+178 ATRADETTAVRAV
-191 VDADFD
+191 VDDDFD
-197 ARGLEPLAAQR
+197 ARRLEPLAVQR
-208 FARAGLAAA
+208 FARGGLAAA

-263 DSLYKAMVLEE
+263 DALYKAMVLEE
-274 PETVRVAARA
+274 PETIRVAERA

-295 HEMDRAQRQ
+295 AEMDTAQRQ
-304 VDVLRPMLTH
+304 VDVLRPMLEH
-314 RQAIDDAVAARR
+314 RTAIDDALAARR
-326 VVDGLGVEGPPD
+326 VVDELGLGDRPD
-338 AGDDAPTP
+338 GADRGASAPTP

-351 DRTQLELLRDAETE
+351 DRTQLDLLRDAEAS
-365 NRNQH
+365 NRSQH
-370 RTAAERVAVAEQRIT
+370 RAAAERVAVSEQRI
-385 AAETE
+385 AVAEAE
-390 LDQVRADQRKNGGD
+390 LEQVRADQRKNGGD

-413 REAER
+413 RETER
-418 VLADARR
+418 HLADVRR
-425 ARAELE
+425 VRAELE
-431 GQLAPLEREVS
+431 GQLAPIEREVS
-442 SRRDLDALHADARRY
+442 SRRDLERLHGEARRY
-457 REARDGHT
+457 LEERDTHT
-465 DALSEAVLEASRRE
+465 DALSEAVLEASTRE
-479 KAAGEALAELEREA
+479 KAAGRALGELEREA

-499 RGNVPR
+499 KGNVPR
-505 ELHEARVALARAA
+505 ELHEARVALAAAA
-518 GLRAEDV
+518 GLRVEDV
-525 PFVAELLEVRGE
+525 PFVGELLEVRGE

-542 EAIGL
+542 DAIGL

-559 EERLVG
+559 EDRLAG
-565 FRAAIDAVPSAV
+565 FRAAIDAVPSSV

-584 PTRLALHE
+584 PTGLGLHE
-592 ETDRS
+592 ATDRS
-597 LLPGRLEIKAGPFGG
+597 TLPGRLEIKAGPFGG
-612 WLAGRLAERFRHVC
+612 WLAGRLAERFAYVC
-626 VDDPAELADHDLA
+626 VDDPADLSRHDLA
-639 LTRSGQTSEGR
+639 LTRRGQTSEGR

-665 SNHRRLEGLAA
+665 SNHRRLERLAA
-676 DVEQARQELRLAA
+676 DVAAAREELRLAA

-710 QALRVEWDDVDVA
+710 QALRVEWDAIDAA
-723 GAEERLAERRERL
+723 GAQERLAERRERL
-736 AALVAGSDV
+736 GALVAGSDV
-745 LRALKDDE
+745 LRALKADE
-753 DALRARLTELYR
+753 DGLRARLTELYR

-776 LAVAWEQI
+776 LGAAWEQL
-784 SDQVDQVADAVER
+784 SDQVDQVADAVES
-797 ADADDVRPTP
+797 ADADGIAPSP
-807 EQAQRLTALM
+807 EQERRLGELM
-817 AQVGWSGATG
+817 VQVGWSGSTTAPGG
-827 AQGGRGLAD
+827 AGLAD
-836 LTTAVGAVVREL
+836 LTTAVAAVEREL
-848 RHEREA
+848 RHDRDTAVE
-854 ADDAERAARAALQ
+854 AERSARAALA
-867 ALFERFNDTWPDPN
+867 ALFERFNDAWPDPN

-886 DGAYEDFLRIFSE
+886 DAAYGDFLRIYEE
-899 LEYAQLYRLRDKW
+899 LEFAQLYRLRDKW

-949 ATLPFRDEHHRLRI
+949 ATLPFRDGEHRLRI
-963 TATPT
+963 TATPA
-968 EGQDVASFRRQ
+968 EGQDVGSFRRQ
-979 LRELATV
+979 LRELAAT
-986 PSGDVPLAEHERR
+986 PAGDVPLAEHERR
-999 YARMSRL
+999 YARMTRL
-1006 VDRIRPDS
+1006 IDRIRPDS
-1014 PEHRRLVDVRDHV
+1014 PERRRLVDVRDHV

-1036 DGNHVSVY
+1036 EGNHVSVY

-1105 RGLGFQLIVG
+1105 RGLGFQLVVG

-1132 QAIKDASGRT
+1132 QAVKDASGRS

>member
-1 MTLTGD
+1 MT
-7 ITSGITS
+7 
-14 GITSDAVEQ
+14 ITSDPAEQ
-23 APAPR
+23 VAAPR
-28 MQQSLFGLIPSAS
+28 MQQSLFGLIPTAS
-41 DGRQWVARSVQL
+41 DGRQWTARSMQL
-53 VNWGG
+53 VSWGG
-58 YHGHHEIRLAGTT
+58 YHGYHEVRLAGTT

-88 YIALMMSHT
+88 YIALMMSHN

-104 NGATSGRARGQEQRN
+104 NTATSGRARGQEQRN

-130 QRSGGAA
+130 ERSAGSARS
-137 TAKDRVLR
+137 KDRVLR
-145 GESSDTW
+145 GETSDTW

-166 LTALRAWYVPRG
+166 FTALRAWYVPRG
-178 ATRTDETTAVRAV
+178 AQRADETVAVRAV
-191 VDADFD
+191 VDADFGLRD
-197 ARGLEPLAAQR
+197 LEPLAAQR
-208 FARAGLAAA
+208 FGRAGLTAA
-217 GLTTFDTDKA
+217 GLTAFDTDKA

-242 DGDTAMQLLGR
+242 DGEKAMQLLGR

-274 PETVRVAARA
+274 PETIRVAERA
-284 VAHFDE
+284 VEHFDE

-295 HEMDRAQRQ
+295 AEMTTAQRQ
-304 VDVLRPMLTH
+304 VDVLRPMLEH
-314 RQAIDDAVAARR
+314 RAAIDDAAASARL
-326 VVDGLGVEGPPD
+326 VDSLGPDGAPDGGL
-338 AGDDAPTP
+338 TP

-351 DRTQLELLRDAETE
+351 DRTQLDLLRAAEAE
-365 NRNQH
+365 NRAQH
-370 RTAAERVAVAEQRIT
+370 KAAAERVAVAQERLG
-385 AAETE
+385 AADAE
-390 LDQVRADQRKNGGD
+390 LEQVRADQRRNGGD

-413 REAER
+413 RAAEQR
-418 VLADARR
+418 LAEVRR

-431 GQLAPLEREVS
+431 GHLAPLEREVGT
-442 SRRDLDALHADARRY
+442 RRELDALHADARRY
-457 REARDGHT
+457 LDERDTHT
-465 DALSEAVLEASRRE
+465 DALSEAVVEAAARE
-479 KAAGEALAELEREA
+479 KEAGRALAELEREE
-493 ASLRDR
+493 ASLKAR

-505 ELHEARVALARAA
+505 ELHEAREAMARAA

-525 PFVAELLEVRGE
+525 PFVGELLEVRGE

-542 EAIGL
+542 DAIGL
-547 ALGGFALTLLVD
+547 ALGGFGVTMLVD
-559 EERLVG
+559 EARLG
-565 FRAAIDAVPSAV
+565 AFRAAIDTVRSPV

-584 PTRLALHE
+584 PTGLPLHE
-592 ETDRS
+592 EADRA
-597 LLPGRLEIKAGPFGG
+597 LLPGRLEVKAGPFGG
-612 WLAGRLAERFRHVC
+612 WLAGRLAERFGYVC
-626 VDDPAELADHDLA
+626 VDHPTELAEHDLA
-639 LTRSGQTSEGR
+639 LTRAGQTSEGR

-665 SNHRRLEGLAA
+665 SNHRRLEQLA
-676 DVEQARQELRLAA
+676 EQIGAAHQELRQAA

-710 QALRVEWDDVDVA
+710 HALRAAWDDVDLP
-723 GAEERLAERRERL
+723 GAEGRLAERHERL
-736 AALVAGSDV
+736 EALVAGSDV
-745 LRALKDDE
+745 LRALKADE
-753 DALRARLTELYR
+753 EGLRARVEELYR
-765 ERADGQNRVTE
+765 EQAAAQHCVTE
-776 LAVAWEQI
+776 LGAAWEQI

-797 ADADDVRPTP
+797 ADAEGIELTP
-807 EQAQRLTALM
+807 EQSRRLAELM
-817 AQVGWSGATG
+817 EQVGWSGVAGTSG
-827 AQGGRGLAD
+827 SGLAD
-836 LTTAVGAVVREL
+836 LTTAVAAVVREL
-848 RHEREA
+848 RHEQDAARE
-854 ADDAERAARAALQ
+854 AERAARAALA

-886 DGAYEDFLRIFSE
+886 DGAYADFLRIYE
-899 LEYAQLYRLRDKW
+899 DLEFQQLYRLRDRW

-949 ATLPFRDEHHRLRI
+949 ATLPFRDDEHRLRI
-963 TATPT
+963 TATPV
-968 EGQDVASFRRQ
+968 EGNDVASFRRL
-979 LRELATV
+979 LRELATA
-986 PSGDVPLAEHERR
+986 PAGDVPLAEHERR
-999 YARMSRL
+999 YARMTRL
-1006 VDRIRPDS
+1006 IDRIRPDS
-1014 PEHRRLVDVRDHV
+1014 PERRRLVDVRDHV

-1036 DGNHVSVY
+1036 DGRHVSVY

-1132 QAIKDASGRT
+1132 QAIKDATGRS